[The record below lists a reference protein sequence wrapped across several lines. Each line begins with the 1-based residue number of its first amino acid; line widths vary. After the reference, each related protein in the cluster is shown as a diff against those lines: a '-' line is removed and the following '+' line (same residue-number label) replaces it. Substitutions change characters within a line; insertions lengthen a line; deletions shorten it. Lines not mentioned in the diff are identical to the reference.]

1 MPNLE
6 AKFVA
11 ANSLIGLKREE
22 GNLFNTKDIKEK
34 ENQLKIAK
42 HKIFGAK
49 TARTKRKYED
59 QVAQLREDI
68 ASMLVEQRLV
78 GNEQAQQLSQW
89 DMSDQNASSPFFDSE
104 WMFGVKNGF
113 DIVIANPPYV
123 STKGVS
129 GESKKLFEKEFGFS
143 DDLYNMFTFKGMALC
158 SEGGSVTYITPK
170 TFWTTQTKRNMRDLM
185 LSHNLR
191 YVFDTANPFEAV
203 MVDTCIWQVI
213 NTPYDASKDNKVYF
227 QDGSANLTHPVIFS
241 PILQSTYIKTQNA
254 VIFKP
259 TELNLRI
266 WELYGEKVKDLY
278 DKWWD
283 KIKTSRDI
291 EKNKAELEA
300 YRNSLKPGDIA
311 LLGCLT
317 EGGQGLATA
326 NNGKYIAVRRSTKW
340 AKNIIES
347 RPKKLADVIAK
358 YKPNILGYSS
368 AMSVSEFLNGKTER
382 EIAALFDSLKERY
395 GRDIF
400 GQGYL
405 YKIIDDDEVA
415 DVSLLTD
422 DEKENGIDPAKKIY
436 VPYDKGDK
444 DGNRWYLETPFA
456 IAWSKENVR
465 FLKTDSKAR
474 FQGYKFYFREGFCWN
489 NVLNPEARL
498 LKVKLKGAS
507 VNDVGSMSLF
517 PLSNLCTSKYIIA
530 LLNSNLLF
538 DFYREF
544 INCSVNIQIND
555 IRQVPILI
563 LSPSQLKDVEDA
575 VLTAVSCRV
584 SFDCHDKPELDSES
598 LKKIEAELDDFVNS
612 IYLI

>member
-1 MPNLE
+1 MILESSLNSMQESMTLSDEERREIQDDVNRNFDESCNNPDYARKLYLIENCIYGVDIQPIAIQISKLRFFISLVIDQKTNPDPTENFGIRPLPNLE

-11 ANSLIGLKREE
+11 ANSLIGLKKRE
-22 GNLFNTKDIKEK
+22 GNLFDLDEIKADEK
-34 ENQLKIAK
+34 LLRIAK
-42 HKIFGAK
+42 HRIFGAK
-49 TARTKRKYED
+49 TLRTKRKWKNR
-59 QVAQLREDI
+59 VAELRQKI
-68 ASMLVEQRLV
+68 ADALIANNFI
-78 GNEQAQQLSQW
+78 GNEQAADLVAW
-89 DMSDQNASSPFFDSE
+89 DMFDQHKYAPFFDPE
-104 WMFGVKNGF
+104 WMFGVTDGF
-113 DIVIANPPYV
+113 DILIANPPYV

-129 GESKKLFEKEFGFS
+129 GESKKQFEKEYGFS
-143 DDLYNMFTFKGMALC
+143 DDLYNMFTFKGMSLC
-158 SEGGSVTYITPK
+158 SKDGSVTYITPK

-203 MVDTCIWQVI
+203 MVDTCIWQVV
-213 NTPYDASKDNKVYF
+213 NTPYNASKDNKVYF
-227 QDGSANLTHPVIFS
+227 QDGSANLSAPIIYT
-241 PILQSTYIKTQNA
+241 PILQSIYLKTQNS

-266 WELYGEKVKDLY
+266 WELYGEKVKELY

-300 YRNSLKPGDIA
+300 YRKSLKPGDIA

-347 RPKKLADVIAK
+347 RPKKLADVIAR

-368 AMSVSEFLNGKTER
+368 AMTVSEFLNGKTER
-382 EIAALFDSLKERY
+382 EIADLFDSLKERY

-405 YKIIDDDEVA
+405 YKIIDDDEMT

-456 IAWSKENVR
+456 IAWSKENVPKVELWITYYWHSLT
-465 FLKTDSKAR
+465 FLA
-474 FQGYKFYFREGFCWN
+474 
-489 NVLNPEARL
+489 
-498 LKVKLKGAS
+498 
-507 VNDVGSMSLF
+507 
-517 PLSNLCTSKYIIA
+517 
-530 LLNSNLLF
+530 
-538 DFYREF
+538 
-544 INCSVNIQIND
+544 
-555 IRQVPILI
+555 
-563 LSPSQLKDVEDA
+563 
-575 VLTAVSCRV
+575 
-584 SFDCHDKPELDSES
+584 
-598 LKKIEAELDDFVNS
+598 
-612 IYLI
+612 